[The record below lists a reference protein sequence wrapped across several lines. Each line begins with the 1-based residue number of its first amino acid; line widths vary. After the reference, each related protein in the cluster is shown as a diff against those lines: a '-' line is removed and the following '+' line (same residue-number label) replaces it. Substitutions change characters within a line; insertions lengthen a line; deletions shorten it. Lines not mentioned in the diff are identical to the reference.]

1 MILAFFFIDTFY
13 HTTLTQG
20 VYDFAN
26 EFDILPQSSSPN
38 NNNKGGGGGSGGGAD
53 VSSPLKGMVVGGNR
67 SSQAHQ
73 YHRRGGGESGFSPPT
88 SSMIDHDAGGRHRP
102 LTGLAR
108 DGSPATVFGGKMGTS
123 PPMSARRNANNLSSL
138 SKGMMNSNNSGG
150 RGDDRQVRPPLFA
163 TNTVTASTND
173 ALTKENDAIIGAKQQ
188 VEQKDPYDEKE
199 ANEARDA
206 STKLL
211 VQIAEYLESTKTEEE
226 RELEEKRKEAA
237 SGRKRKTPVKK
248 SGAAVKKE
256 EEENIVGNNAMMMST
271 PPPSLPR
278 KVSNV
283 TATTTPNVNATPQ
296 QIKGGL
302 KSFAMKVCEK
312 VKERGTTTYDEVS
325 DALVADVLAEREK
338 EGIPLSIGG
347 GSNRK
352 KVNKKK
358 DEEEEEE
365 EGNEDEAMTE
375 GDGLSSPNRRI
386 KVEAKV
392 KVKDDD
398 DTKEATEDV
407 GKKKKANK
415 TPPSKSGTTTPQGTK
430 EKKKSKRANETV
442 DEKNI
447 RRRVYDA
454 LNVLIAINVVSRDKN
469 EEKKT
474 ITWNG
479 IGIEFGDAFLYG
491 DLAAPPK
498 DKNEKQDDAKR
509 EKDAIMKKKKI
520 EEEEEEEEEQMI
532 MKKEE
537 LTVEEQEENET
548 ENRETRERIR
558 KKALYLAELTEQFDA
573 LLSLVQRNERNE
585 IEAQKKVATPKKE
598 SSTMAE
604 GATTKK
610 GGASASAKKKSA
622 KKDNVETTT
631 TVAEDDDVPF
641 VPDGIQLPFILVQ
654 TDQKATVEVE
664 ISEDQRVVHFDF
676 NESPFQVYDGNYV
689 LKHTEGI
696 QTEMAKMKKERMQR
710 LGVKK
715 YDESIF
721 QSPEEEK
728 EEEEEEAPQATTP
741 KKAKKT
747 KKTPP

>member
-1 MILAFFFIDTFY
+1 
-13 HTTLTQG
+13 
-20 VYDFAN
+20 V
-26 EFDILPQSSSPN
+26 
-38 NNNKGGGGGSGGGAD
+38 
-53 VSSPLKGMVVGGNR
+53 
-67 SSQAHQ
+67 
-73 YHRRGGGESGFSPPT
+73 
-88 SSMIDHDAGGRHRP
+88 
-102 LTGLAR
+102 
-108 DGSPATVFGGKMGTS
+108 
-123 PPMSARRNANNLSSL
+123 
-138 SKGMMNSNNSGG
+138 
-150 RGDDRQVRPPLFA
+150 
-163 TNTVTASTND
+163 
-173 ALTKENDAIIGAKQQ
+173 
-188 VEQKDPYDEKE
+188 
-199 ANEARDA
+199 
-206 STKLL
+206 
-211 VQIAEYLESTKTEEE
+211 
-226 RELEEKRKEAA
+226 
-237 SGRKRKTPVKK
+237 
-248 SGAAVKKE
+248 
-256 EEENIVGNNAMMMST
+256 
-271 PPPSLPR
+271 
-278 KVSNV
+278 
-283 TATTTPNVNATPQ
+283 
-296 QIKGGL
+296 
-302 KSFAMKVCEK
+302 
-312 VKERGTTTYDEVS
+312 
-325 DALVADVLAEREK
+325 
-338 EGIPLSIGG
+338 
-347 GSNRK
+347 
-352 KVNKKK
+352 
-358 DEEEEEE
+358 
-365 EGNEDEAMTE
+365 
-375 GDGLSSPNRRI
+375 
-386 KVEAKV
+386 KV

-398 DTKEATEDV
+398 DTKEATIEDD

-469 EEKKT
+469 EEKKKT

-479 IGIEFGDAFLYG
+479 IGEEFGEAFLYG
-491 DLAAPPK
+491 DLAAPPR

-509 EKDAIMKKKKI
+509 EKDVIMKKKK
-520 EEEEEEEEEQMI
+520 EEEQQQQQQQQQMI

-631 TVAEDDDVPF
+631 TVAEDDDVPS

>member
-1 MILAFFFIDTFY
+1 M
-13 HTTLTQG
+13 
-20 VYDFAN
+20 YDFAN

-38 NNNKGGGGGSGGGAD
+38 DNNNKGGERGHGGAD
-53 VSSPLKGMVVGGNR
+53 VSSPLKGMVVEGNR

-73 YHRRGGGESGFSPPT
+73 YHRRGGNESGFSPPS

-138 SKGMMNSNNSGG
+138 SKGMTNNTNSGG
-150 RGDDRQVRPPLFA
+150 RGDDRRVRPPLFA

-188 VEQKDPYDEKE
+188 VQQKDPYDEKE

-256 EEENIVGNNAMMMST
+256 EEENDVVGNNAMMMST
-271 PPPSLPR
+271 PPPSLSR
-278 KVSNV
+278 KGSNAA
-283 TATTTPNVNATPQ
+283 ATTTPNVNATPQ

-358 DEEEEEE
+358 EDEDEEEEEEE

-375 GDGLSSPNRRI
+375 GDGLSSPIRRN
-386 KVEAKV
+386 KVEVKV

-398 DTKEATEDV
+398 DTKEATIEDD

-415 TPPSKSGTTTPQGTK
+415 TPPSKSGTTTPRGTK

-469 EEKKT
+469 GEKKKT

-479 IGIEFGDAFLYG
+479 IGEEFGEAFLYG
-491 DLAAPPK
+491 DLAAPPR

-509 EKDAIMKKKKI
+509 EKDVIMKKKK
-520 EEEEEEEEEQMI
+520 EEEEEEEQQQQQMI

-631 TVAEDDDVPF
+631 TVAEDDDVPS

-721 QSPEEEK
+721 QSPEEER

-741 KKAKKT
+741 KKAKRT
-747 KKTPP
+747 KKSPP

>member
-73 YHRRGGGESGFSPPT
+73 YHRRGGGESGFSPPS

-278 KVSNV
+278 KVSNA

-358 DEEEEEE
+358 DEEEEEEEEEEEGEEEEE

-509 EKDAIMKKKKI
+509 EKDVIMKKKKT
-520 EEEEEEEEEQMI
+520 EEEEEEEEEEEKMI

-585 IEAQKKVATPKKE
+585 IEAQKKVATPKK
-598 SSTMAE
+598 
-604 GATTKK
+604 
-610 GGASASAKKKSA
+610 
-622 KKDNVETTT
+622 
-631 TVAEDDDVPF
+631 
-641 VPDGIQLPFILVQ
+641 
-654 TDQKATVEVE
+654 
-664 ISEDQRVVHFDF
+664 
-676 NESPFQVYDGNYV
+676 
-689 LKHTEGI
+689 
-696 QTEMAKMKKERMQR
+696 
-710 LGVKK
+710 
-715 YDESIF
+715 
-721 QSPEEEK
+721 
-728 EEEEEEAPQATTP
+728 
-741 KKAKKT
+741 
-747 KKTPP
+747 

>member
-1 MILAFFFIDTFY
+1 
-13 HTTLTQG
+13 
-20 VYDFAN
+20 
-26 EFDILPQSSSPN
+26 
-38 NNNKGGGGGSGGGAD
+38 
-53 VSSPLKGMVVGGNR
+53 
-67 SSQAHQ
+67 
-73 YHRRGGGESGFSPPT
+73 
-88 SSMIDHDAGGRHRP
+88 
-102 LTGLAR
+102 
-108 DGSPATVFGGKMGTS
+108 
-123 PPMSARRNANNLSSL
+123 
-138 SKGMMNSNNSGG
+138 
-150 RGDDRQVRPPLFA
+150 LFA

-188 VEQKDPYDEKE
+188 VQQKDPYDEKE

-256 EEENIVGNNAMMMST
+256 EEENDVVGNNAMMMST
-271 PPPSLPR
+271 PPPSLSR
-278 KVSNV
+278 KGSNAA
-283 TATTTPNVNATPQ
+283 ATTTPNVNATPQ

-358 DEEEEEE
+358 EDEDEEEEEEE

-375 GDGLSSPNRRI
+375 GDGLSSPIRRN
-386 KVEAKV
+386 KVEVKV
-392 KVKDDD
+392 KVKDED
-398 DTKEATEDV
+398 DTKEATIEDD

-469 EEKKT
+469 GEKKKT

-479 IGIEFGDAFLYG
+479 IGEEFGEAFLYG
-491 DLAAPPK
+491 DLAAPPR

-509 EKDAIMKKKKI
+509 EKDVIMKKKK
-520 EEEEEEEEEQMI
+520 EEEEEEEEQQQQMI

-631 TVAEDDDVPF
+631 TVAEDDDVPS

-741 KKAKKT
+741 KKAKRT

>member
-1 MILAFFFIDTFY
+1 
-13 HTTLTQG
+13 
-20 VYDFAN
+20 
-26 EFDILPQSSSPN
+26 
-38 NNNKGGGGGSGGGAD
+38 
-53 VSSPLKGMVVGGNR
+53 
-67 SSQAHQ
+67 
-73 YHRRGGGESGFSPPT
+73 
-88 SSMIDHDAGGRHRP
+88 
-102 LTGLAR
+102 
-108 DGSPATVFGGKMGTS
+108 MGTS

-256 EEENIVGNNAMMMST
+256 EENDVVGNNAMMMST
-271 PPPSLPR
+271 PPPSLSR
-278 KVSNV
+278 KVSNAA
-283 TATTTPNVNATPQ
+283 ATTTPNVNATPQ

-358 DEEEEEE
+358 EDEDEDEEEE

-375 GDGLSSPNRRI
+375 GDGLSSPIRRN
-386 KVEAKV
+386 KVEVKV

-398 DTKEATEDV
+398 DTKEATVEDD

-469 EEKKT
+469 EEKKKT

-479 IGIEFGDAFLYG
+479 IGEEFGEAFLYG
-491 DLAAPPK
+491 DLAAPPR

-509 EKDAIMKKKKI
+509 EKDVIMKKKK
-520 EEEEEEEEEQMI
+520 EEEEQQQQQQQQMI

-631 TVAEDDDVPF
+631 TVAEDDDVPS

-741 KKAKKT
+741 KKAKRT

>member
-1 MILAFFFIDTFY
+1 
-13 HTTLTQG
+13 
-20 VYDFAN
+20 
-26 EFDILPQSSSPN
+26 
-38 NNNKGGGGGSGGGAD
+38 
-53 VSSPLKGMVVGGNR
+53 
-67 SSQAHQ
+67 
-73 YHRRGGGESGFSPPT
+73 
-88 SSMIDHDAGGRHRP
+88 
-102 LTGLAR
+102 
-108 DGSPATVFGGKMGTS
+108 
-123 PPMSARRNANNLSSL
+123 
-138 SKGMMNSNNSGG
+138 
-150 RGDDRQVRPPLFA
+150 
-163 TNTVTASTND
+163 
-173 ALTKENDAIIGAKQQ
+173 
-188 VEQKDPYDEKE
+188 
-199 ANEARDA
+199 
-206 STKLL
+206 
-211 VQIAEYLESTKTEEE
+211 
-226 RELEEKRKEAA
+226 
-237 SGRKRKTPVKK
+237 
-248 SGAAVKKE
+248 
-256 EEENIVGNNAMMMST
+256 
-271 PPPSLPR
+271 
-278 KVSNV
+278 
-283 TATTTPNVNATPQ
+283 
-296 QIKGGL
+296 
-302 KSFAMKVCEK
+302 MKVCEK

-338 EGIPLSIGG
+338 EGIPLSVGG

-358 DEEEEEE
+358 EDDEEEEEEEEEE

-375 GDGLSSPNRRI
+375 GDGLSSPIRRN
-386 KVEAKV
+386 KVEVKM

-398 DTKEATEDV
+398 DTKEATIEDD

-454 LNVLIAINVVSRDKN
+454 LNVLIAIDVVSRDKN
-469 EEKKT
+469 EEKKKT

-479 IGIEFGDAFLYG
+479 IGEEFGEAFLYG
-491 DLAAPPK
+491 DLAAPPR

-509 EKDAIMKKKKI
+509 EKDVIMKKKK
-520 EEEEEEEEEQMI
+520 EEQQQQQQQQMI

-641 VPDGIQLPFILVQ
+641 VPDGIRLPFILVQ

>member
-1 MILAFFFIDTFY
+1 
-13 HTTLTQG
+13 
-20 VYDFAN
+20 
-26 EFDILPQSSSPN
+26 
-38 NNNKGGGGGSGGGAD
+38 
-53 VSSPLKGMVVGGNR
+53 
-67 SSQAHQ
+67 
-73 YHRRGGGESGFSPPT
+73 
-88 SSMIDHDAGGRHRP
+88 
-102 LTGLAR
+102 
-108 DGSPATVFGGKMGTS
+108 
-123 PPMSARRNANNLSSL
+123 
-138 SKGMMNSNNSGG
+138 
-150 RGDDRQVRPPLFA
+150 LFA

-256 EEENIVGNNAMMMST
+256 EEENDVVGNNAMMMST
-271 PPPSLPR
+271 PPPSLSR
-278 KVSNV
+278 KGSNAA
-283 TATTTPNVNATPQ
+283 ATTTPNVNATPQ

-358 DEEEEEE
+358 EDEDEEEEEEEE

-375 GDGLSSPNRRI
+375 GDGLSSPIRRN
-386 KVEAKV
+386 KVEVKV
-392 KVKDDD
+392 KVKDED
-398 DTKEATEDV
+398 DTKEATIEDD

-469 EEKKT
+469 EEKKKT

-479 IGIEFGDAFLYG
+479 IGEEFGEAFLYG
-491 DLAAPPK
+491 DLAAPPR

-509 EKDAIMKKKKI
+509 EKDVIMKKKK
-520 EEEEEEEEEQMI
+520 EEEEEEQQQQMI

-631 TVAEDDDVPF
+631 TVAEDDDVPS

-741 KKAKKT
+741 KKAKRT

>member
-1 MILAFFFIDTFY
+1 
-13 HTTLTQG
+13 
-20 VYDFAN
+20 
-26 EFDILPQSSSPN
+26 
-38 NNNKGGGGGSGGGAD
+38 
-53 VSSPLKGMVVGGNR
+53 
-67 SSQAHQ
+67 
-73 YHRRGGGESGFSPPT
+73 
-88 SSMIDHDAGGRHRP
+88 
-102 LTGLAR
+102 
-108 DGSPATVFGGKMGTS
+108 
-123 PPMSARRNANNLSSL
+123 
-138 SKGMMNSNNSGG
+138 
-150 RGDDRQVRPPLFA
+150 
-163 TNTVTASTND
+163 
-173 ALTKENDAIIGAKQQ
+173 
-188 VEQKDPYDEKE
+188 
-199 ANEARDA
+199 
-206 STKLL
+206 
-211 VQIAEYLESTKTEEE
+211 
-226 RELEEKRKEAA
+226 
-237 SGRKRKTPVKK
+237 
-248 SGAAVKKE
+248 
-256 EEENIVGNNAMMMST
+256 MMMST
-271 PPPSLPR
+271 PPPSLSR
-278 KVSNV
+278 KVSNAA
-283 TATTTPNVNATPQ
+283 ATTTPNVNATPQ

-358 DEEEEEE
+358 EDEDEEEEEEE

-375 GDGLSSPNRRI
+375 GDGLSSPIRRN
-386 KVEAKV
+386 KVEVKV
-392 KVKDDD
+392 KVKDED
-398 DTKEATEDV
+398 DTKEATIEDD

-469 EEKKT
+469 EEKKKT

-479 IGIEFGDAFLYG
+479 IGEEFGEAFLYG
-491 DLAAPPK
+491 DLAAPPR

-509 EKDAIMKKKKI
+509 EKDVIMKKKK
-520 EEEEEEEEEQMI
+520 EEEEEEEEEQQQMI

-631 TVAEDDDVPF
+631 TVAEDDDVPS

-721 QSPEEEK
+721 QSPEEER

-741 KKAKKT
+741 KKAKRT